1 MDNRSSEAGT
11 SSAGMAFHEFLGRLG
26 SGLGGDRV
34 AGGLSFIQRAGNVNI
49 SGGTFNVVGS
59 QHNYSVEAAVD
70 AVKSILKAIPN
81 YRGIHAANLGKA
93 TEGTGPRFLEWKEF
107 RTWLVPRGN
116 LETMWG
122 TGMPGAGK
130 TIFASIVLSEAELY
144 AERSEYTVCV
154 AYIYF
159 RYSDHTTATVKDVLA
174 VLVKQTIERHPRYL
188 PFLMAL
194 YDRHIREGTQ
204 PSESELLHLLRLFTA
219 LIEATFYFLDA
230 LDEAPPG
237 VQLDLLEKLS
247 SLNVKLFITSRPLPH
262 LEACFPGTHRFPILA
277 QDRDLDLHI
286 KKEISRSAMLQT
298 ILNEQD
304 PSFRERITTTIKKK
318 CGGMFL
324 HASLQ
329 LDALRDCASVYD
341 VEKTL
346 EGFPPRI
353 EDVYIQTWS
362 RILDQTP
369 TNTLIAKNALVWVLC
384 ATRSLTI
391 DELRHAVATCPETHK
406 FDRSRLV
413 PEALLMGLCRGLVN
427 VEENTNL
434 VRFVHYTAKDVV
446 KQFISELFLCSHSF
460 FAACCIALLTDCG
473 LQQYSGDKFS
483 NLINAL
489 STEPL
494 LAYAYEAWS
503 IHARESMDDSLV
515 AGQLAQFIQGCCAF
529 PSEDPSRRVGLLN
542 FRWPW
547 DILEPLHV
555 AAYFDLPITLA
566 GSAHLQNPN
575 EPTCKRGITP
585 LILAIE
591 QNSTSAVR
599 DLLSLPSIL
608 VNAADRD
615 GESPLMWALG
625 FPFKSTK
632 RSINPTIA
640 SLLLGHPKIRV
651 NAYARDGNSA
661 LMRASWRDLTEGIP
675 LLLAHPK
682 IKPNQADSHG
692 WTALM
697 YASLYGSKRMVSLLL
712 ADSRVKV
719 NLRSKDGKTA
729 SDLVQSRA
737 SQGYDRAGR
746 EIGEDVLEL
755 LRTHSNGNHQRP
767 SQFLKDFIH
776 RALPF
781 TKKK

>member
-1 MDNRSSEAGT
+1 
-11 SSAGMAFHEFLGRLG
+11 MAFHEFLGRLG
-26 SGLGGDRV
+26 SGLGGGRAV
-34 AGGLSFIQRAGNVNI
+34 GGPSFIKGAHTVNI
-49 SGGTFNVVGS
+49 SGGNFNVGS
-59 QHNYSVEAAVD
+59 QHNYSVETAVE
-70 AVKSILKAIPN
+70 SILKAIPN
-81 YRGIHAANLGKA
+81 YRGIHAANVGKA
-93 TEGTGPRFLEWKEF
+93 TEGTGPRFPEWKEF
-107 RTWLVPRGN
+107 RTWLVPRSS
-116 LETMWG
+116 LETIWG

-130 TIFASIVLSEAELY
+130 TIFTSIVLSEVELH
-144 AERSEYTVCV
+144 AKRSEYTVCV

-188 PFLMAL
+188 PFLREL
-194 YDRHIREGTQ
+194 YDIHIREGTQ

-247 SLNVKLFITSRPLPH
+247 SLNVKLFITSRPLPL
-262 LEACFPGTHRFPILA
+262 LEARFPGAHRYPIRA

-298 ILNEQD
+298 VLNEQD

-346 EGFPPRI
+346 ECFPPRI
-353 EDVYIQTWS
+353 EDVYSQTWS

-391 DELRHAVATCPETHK
+391 NELRHAVATCPETHK
-406 FDRSRLV
+406 FDRGRLV
-413 PEALLMGLCRGLVN
+413 NEALLMGLCRGLVN
-427 VEENTNL
+427 VEENTNI

-446 KQFISELFLCSHSF
+446 KQLISESFPCPHSLL
-460 FAACCIALLTDCG
+460 AARCMALLTECG
-473 LQQYSGDKFS
+473 LQQYSDEQFD
-483 NLINAL
+483 NLKNAL
-489 STEPL
+489 RTEPL

-503 IHARESMDDSLV
+503 IHGRESIDDLPV
-515 AGQLAQFIQGCCAF
+515 AGQLAQFIQGCRAF
-529 PSEDPSRRVGLLN
+529 PLDDDTLIQGSRSHRVENWRRVAE
-542 FRWPW
+542 WPR
-547 DILEPLHV
+547 DILEPLHM
-555 AAYFDLPITLA
+555 AAYFNLPIA
-566 GSAHLQNPN
+566 IAVSAHLRKPN
-575 EPTCKRGITP
+575 ELTPVKGRTP

-599 DLLSLPSIL
+599 ELLSLPSTL
-608 VNAADRD
+608 VNAADRHGD
-615 GESPLMWALG
+615 TPLMWALG
-625 FPFKSTK
+625 CRFEAKE
-632 RSINPTIA
+632 RSINPAIA

-651 NAYARDGNSA
+651 NACTSDGIPA
-661 LMRASWRDLTEGIP
+661 LMRASLFDLIEAAT
-675 LLLAHPK
+675 LLLAHPN
-682 IKPNQADSHG
+682 IKPNQANPNG

-697 YASLYGSKRMVSLLL
+697 YASNYGSKRVVSVLL
-712 ADSRVKV
+712 ADPRVKV
-719 NLRSKDGKTA
+719 NLRSKGGETA
-729 SDLVQSRA
+729 LDMAQSLARH
-737 SQGYDRAGR
+737 
-746 EIGEDVLEL
+746 EIVEL
-755 LRTHSNGNHQRP
+755 LRNHSNVNHQRP
-767 SQFLKDFIH
+767 SQPLKDLLH

>member
-1 MDNRSSEAGT
+1 MEGVSGVASSP
-11 SSAGMAFHEFLGRLG
+11 RQP
-26 SGLGGDRV
+26 GDH
-34 AGGLSFIQRAGNVNI
+34 
-49 SGGTFNVVGS
+49 VG
-59 QHNYSVEAAVD
+59 YWD
-70 AVKSILKAIPN
+70 A
-81 YRGIHAANLGKA
+81 RC
-93 TEGTGPRFLEWKEF
+93 W
-107 RTWLVPRGN
+107 
-116 LETMWG
+116 
-122 TGMPGAGK
+122 K
-130 TIFASIVLSEAELY
+130 TIFASIILSEAELY

-159 RYSDHTTATVKDVLA
+159 RYSDHTTATVKDFLA

-188 PFLMAL
+188 PFIRAL

-247 SLNVKLFITSRPLPH
+247 SLNVKLFITSRPLPI
-262 LEACFPGTHRFPILA
+262 LEARFPGAHRFPILA

-286 KKEISRSAMLQT
+286 NKEISRSPMLQT
-298 ILNEQD
+298 VLNEED
-304 PSFRERITTTIKKK
+304 PSFRERIAATIKDK

-353 EDVYIQTWS
+353 EDVYSQTWS

-391 DELRHAVATCPETHK
+391 NELRHAVATCPETHK

-413 PEALLMGLCRGLVN
+413 NEALLMGLCRGLVN

-446 KQFISELFLCSHSF
+446 KQLISESFPCPHSLL
-460 FAACCIALLTDCG
+460 AARCMALLTECG
-473 LQQYSGDKFS
+473 LQQYSDEEFD
-483 NLINAL
+483 NLINA
-489 STEPL
+489 SRTEPL

-503 IHARESMDDSLV
+503 IHARESMDDSPV
-515 AGQLAQFIQGCCAF
+515 AGQLAQFIHGCHAF
-529 PSEDPSRRVGLLN
+529 PLDDGTSLRGYHSHH
-542 FRWPW
+542 WPQ
-547 DILEPLHV
+547 DTLQPLHM
-555 AAYFDLPITLA
+555 AAYFSLPITIA

-575 EPTCKRGITP
+575 ELTHKKGRAP

-591 QNSTSAVR
+591 QNSTNAVR
-599 DLLSLPSIL
+599 DLLSLPSTL

-615 GESPLMWALG
+615 GDTPLMWALG
-625 FPFKSTK
+625 CLFKPSK
-632 RSINPTIA
+632 RSINPAIA

-651 NAYARDGNSA
+651 NASDGNGYSA
-661 LMRASWRDLTEGIP
+661 LMRASWFDLIEATT
-675 LLLAHPK
+675 LLLAHPD
-682 IKPNQADSHG
+682 IKPNQANSNG

-697 YASLYGSKRMVSLLL
+697 YASYNGSKRVVSLLL

-719 NLRSKDGKTA
+719 KLRSK
-729 SDLVQSRA
+729 
-737 SQGYDRAGR
+737 
-746 EIGEDVLEL
+746 IGETALDAAQRAANQTHDSARREACKETLEL
-755 LRTHSNGNHQRP
+755 LCTHSSSDDQRP
-767 SQFLKDFIH
+767 SQSLKDFLH